1 MAGKEHS
8 QCNEETIV
16 DVPEGPTEPLP
27 PPDEAIQRL
36 NKPPSIELE
45 GERRLAASSG
55 ETLAGGHA
63 DMSAPSNGDDD
74 GRNVQNDLQNTLER
88 FEECLE
94 QWEQKTYPRESTA
107 S

>member
-1 MAGKEHS
+1 MAGKEHG

-36 NKPPSIELE
+36 NKPPSVELE

-55 ETLAGGHA
+55 ETLTGDHV
-63 DMSAPSNGDDD
+63 DMSAPSKGDED
-74 GRNVQNDLQNTLER
+74 GRDVPNDLQYALELV
-88 FEECLE
+88 EECLK
-94 QWEQKTYPRESTA
+94 QKTYLRQPTGS
-107 S
+107 